1 MGLMS
6 GTSMDGV
13 DAAVVEINE
22 KSINVISK
30 YNEPYDD
37 ELKQEL
43 LFIRDNKKSINLDD
57 FARLDHKVG
66 KFFGDVALSTIKESG
81 IKSSQIQAIGSH
93 GQTIRHQPRSKYPFS
108 LQIGDPNLIADA
120 TKITTV
126 SDFRRRDI
134 ANGGEGAPLTPIFH
148 KFLFQNKTS
157 DCVVLNIGGI
167 SNITILNHNSNKI
180 KGFDTGPGNTLM
192 DLWIKKHLNQNYDKD
207 GEWAK
212 KGKCDLNL
220 IEAMLSD
227 PYFSSQPPKSTGFEY
242 FDHAWIE
249 KYLNKKE
256 YQAVDIMRT
265 LLMLTVESIALHIER
280 YASSA
285 DEIIICGGGAKNK
298 ILIEILK
305 DRMKDK
311 NISLSDH
318 HGIDADYL
326 EAVAFA
332 FLAKK
337 TLSQEPGNIKSVTGA
352 NDDVILGGIYLA

>member
-1 MGLMS
+1 MS

-22 KSINVISK
+22 KSIDVISTFNK
-30 YNEPYDD
+30 PYED

-43 LFIRDNKKSINLDD
+43 FFIRDYIKNINLDD

-66 KFFGDVALSTIKESG
+66 KFFGAVALSAIEESKV
-81 IKSSQIQAIGSH
+81 KSSQIQAIGSH
-93 GQTIRHQPRSKYPFS
+93 GQTIRHQPKGKYPFS
-108 LQIGDPNLIADA
+108 LQIGDPNLIANA

-157 DCVVLNIGGI
+157 DRVVLNIGGI
-167 SNITILNHNSNKI
+167 SNITILKSDSNQI
-180 KGFDTGPGNTLM
+180 RGFDTGPGNTLM
-192 DLWIKKHLNQNYDKD
+192 DLWIKKHLNQDFDKN
-207 GEWAK
+207 GEWARE
-212 KGKCDLNL
+212 GNCDEKLL
-220 IEAMLSD
+220 EAMLSD

-242 FDHAWIE
+242 FNRAWIK

-256 YQAVDIMRT
+256 YQVVDIMRT
-265 LLMLTVESIALHIER
+265 LLMLTIESIALHIER

-285 DEIIICGGGAKNK
+285 NEIIICGGGAKNK
-298 ILIEILK
+298 ILIELLK

-311 NISLSDH
+311 DISLSDH

-337 TLSQEPGNIKSVTGA
+337 TLNLEPGNIKSVTGA
-352 NDDVILGGIYLA
+352 NDDVILGGIYQA